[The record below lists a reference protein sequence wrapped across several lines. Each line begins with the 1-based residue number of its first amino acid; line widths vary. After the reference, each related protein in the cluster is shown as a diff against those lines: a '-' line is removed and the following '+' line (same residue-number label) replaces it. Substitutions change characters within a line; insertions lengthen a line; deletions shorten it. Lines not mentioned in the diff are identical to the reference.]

1 MDRRLILLSLYSLC
15 TAGDLNTSNR
25 SFDYNGESNLDLQY
39 GMALVT
45 GKQPVQL
52 YQVGDHPIG
61 ETLRFPCEQQTKSAL
76 TAAGGSF
83 NNFLDA
89 IDGSY
94 CNFQG
99 GDDPSQDGIY
109 PDPAPSGYNGTYSL
123 STY

>member
-1 MDRRLILLSLYSLC
+1 MDRRPILLSLYSLC
-15 TAGDLNTSNR
+15 TAGDLNTPNR
-25 SFDYNGESNLDLQY
+25 SFHYNGESNLDLQY

-61 ETLRFPCEQQTKSAL
+61 ETSRFPFEQQTKSAL

-89 IDGSY
+89 IDGLY

-99 GDDPSQDGIY
+99 GDDPSQDSIY
-109 PDPAPSGYNGTYSL
+109 PDSAPGGYNGTYSL
-123 STY
+123 PTC